1 VRSDLD
7 RLMQQRGLAG
17 LVVLAL
23 DRYSPAF
30 YYATGQ
36 KIHHG
41 FYVRTADGRAHLA
54 RGLRDV
60 VVRAARLPAEG
71 EVRGLAGQGARRA
84 DE

>member
-1 VRSDLD
+1 
-7 RLMQQRGLAG
+7 MQQRGLAG

-41 FYVRTADGRAHLA
+41 FYVRT
-54 RGLRDV
+54 
-60 VVRAARLPAEG
+60 
-71 EVRGLAGQGARRA
+71 
-84 DE
+84 